1 MKRAPLQYRKLARSV
16 ARDVWMRCESC
27 GEDAKLLFE
36 KDPRIVGIDPA
47 LVLLL
52 VQIAMMLFEY
62 WMKNQIDEPSV
73 VADYSEPV
81 DVWTE
86 DNDAD

>member
-1 MKRAPLQYRKLARSV
+1 M
-16 ARDVWMRCESC
+16 
-27 GEDAKLLFE
+27 
-36 KDPRIVGIDPA
+36 
-47 LVLLL
+47 LL
-52 VQIAMMLFEY
+52 VQIAMLLFEH
-62 WMKNQIDEPSV
+62 WMKNQISEPSV